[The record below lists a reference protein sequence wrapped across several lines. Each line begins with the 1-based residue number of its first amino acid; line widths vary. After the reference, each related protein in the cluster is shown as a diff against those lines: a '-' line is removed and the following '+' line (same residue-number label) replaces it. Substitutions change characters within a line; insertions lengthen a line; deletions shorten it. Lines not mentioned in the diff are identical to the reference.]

1 MIKLKKCKSNAKFNS
16 ISALASSVTKVPHTR
31 LATLNS
37 PASIVN
43 SQSALD
49 LSSCQ
54 AKYDSSK
61 VKSHKN
67 LKTSID
73 NPYVNLPAQYSEFA
87 LYCFTRSQYQEA
99 FNWSMEAVKMLNND
113 LSPKVIIDVLRTAS
127 KACVV
132 RREFS
137 KAEILIHEAVLLAR
151 EIYGE
156 HHPKYADCLADFG
169 FYLLNVDGVSKSYQA
184 YDSALKVSYG
194 IDHSFYPFSN

>member
-1 MIKLKKCKSNAKFNS
+1 MV
-16 ISALASSVTKVPHTR
+16 SSVTKVPLFTH
-31 LATLNS
+31 ATLDSSTTTINS
-37 PASIVN
+37 P
-43 SQSALD
+43 SALD
-49 LSSCQ
+49 LSTSCQ
-54 AKYDSSK
+54 TKYNNSK
-61 VKSHKN
+61 MKL
-67 LKTSID
+67 LKTTKSSIS

-184 YDSALKVSYG
+184 YDQALKVSSLTVGSIWYKPK
-194 IDHSFYPFSN
+194 IPNHSDKYTLSYIIG

>member
-1 MIKLKKCKSNAKFNS
+1 MV
-16 ISALASSVTKVPHTR
+16 SSVTKVPLFTH
-31 LATLNS
+31 ATLDSSTTTINS
-37 PASIVN
+37 P
-43 SQSALD
+43 SALD
-49 LSSCQ
+49 LSTSCQ
-54 AKYDSSK
+54 TKYNNSK
-61 VKSHKN
+61 MKL
-67 LKTSID
+67 LKTTKSSIS

-184 YDSALKVSYG
+184 YDQALKVSLLTVG
-194 IDHSFYPFSN
+194 SFTQIPMFK

>member
-1 MIKLKKCKSNAKFNS
+1 MT
-16 ISALASSVTKVPHTR
+16 SSVTKVPPYSH
-31 LATLNS
+31 ATLNS
-37 PASIVN
+37 SPAIVN
-43 SQSALD
+43 SQSASD
-49 LSSCQ
+49 LSSCHST
-54 AKYDSSK
+54 SSSPE
-61 VKSHKN
+61 VNLLKN
-67 LKTSID
+67 VKTSVT

-184 YDSALKVSYG
+184 YDSALKVSVNDVFPSPN
-194 IDHSFYPFSN
+194 IEV

>member
-1 MIKLKKCKSNAKFNS
+1 M
-16 ISALASSVTKVPHTR
+16 SS
-31 LATLNS
+31 
-37 PASIVN
+37 
-43 SQSALD
+43 
-49 LSSCQ
+49 
-54 AKYDSSK
+54 
-61 VKSHKN
+61 
-67 LKTSID
+67 
-73 NPYVNLPAQYSEFA
+73 PYVNLPAQYSEFA

-184 YDSALKVSYG
+184 YDSALKVS
-194 IDHSFYPFSN
+194 

>member
-1 MIKLKKCKSNAKFNS
+1 M
-16 ISALASSVTKVPHTR
+16 SSVTKVHSSSSIISTPVPSIIKPPSTSKA
-31 LATLNS
+31 LS
-37 PASIVN
+37 PSHN
-43 SQSALD
+43 E
-49 LSSCQ
+49 
-54 AKYDSSK
+54 YNSSK
-61 VKSHKN
+61 YKDRQHVKC
-67 LKTSID
+67 SIIS
-73 NPYVNLPAQYSEFA
+73 PYVNLPAQYSEFA

-99 FNWSMEAVKMLNND
+99 FNWSMEAVKILNND

-184 YDSALKVSYG
+184 YDSALKVILNLTGLRIKPILPIIWSTKM
-194 IDHSFYPFSN
+194 SNRI

>member
-1 MIKLKKCKSNAKFNS
+1 MTSPDAAAVAVANS
-16 ISALASSVTKVPHTR
+16 PVSESSVLFSYQVNHHSNCIQKR
-31 LATLNS
+31 S
-37 PASIVN
+37 ASLVEEKPKI
-43 SQSALD
+43 
-49 LSSCQ
+49 
-54 AKYDSSK
+54 Y
-61 VKSHKN
+61 N
-67 LKTSID
+67 LFT
-73 NPYVNLPAQYSEFA
+73 PCVNLPAQYSEFA
-87 LYCFTRSQYQEA
+87 LYCFTRSQYEEA

-132 RREFS
+132 RRQFP

-184 YDSALKVSYG
+184 YDSALKVL
-194 IDHSFYPFSN
+194 

>member
-1 MIKLKKCKSNAKFNS
+1 MS
-16 ISALASSVTKVPHTR
+16 SSVTKVPPYSH
-31 LATLNS
+31 ATLNS
-37 PASIVN
+37 SPAIVN
-43 SQSALD
+43 SQSASD
-49 LSSCQ
+49 LSSCHSTL
-54 AKYDSSK
+54 SSPE
-61 VKSHKN
+61 VNLLKN
-67 LKTSID
+67 VKTSVT

-184 YDSALKVSYG
+184 YDSALKVSVKD
-194 IDHSFYPFSN
+194 ILPSPNMRF